1 MALSADPPVPDG
13 RRLRRERNRTA
24 VIDAVFELL
33 VEGHFP
39 PSVEDVADRSGVSV
53 SSVFRYFEGLDDLQ
67 QETVERYFER
77 FAPLMAVPCDPDAST
92 EERIASLVTARLD
105 LYEAIAPIA
114 RMARH
119 QAPLQPR
126 IAENLHATRVR
137 FGDQIREHFAP
148 ELEPLGRA
156 ESSDR
161 VALIDALTA
170 FEAWDLLHSVLDRS
184 RRLVE
189 RAWRAGIATL
199 LV

>member
-1 MALSADPPVPDG
+1 MALSADPAAPDG

-39 PSVEDVADRSGVSV
+39 PSVDDVAERSGVSV

-77 FAPLMAVPCDPDAST
+77 FAPLMEVPHVPGAST
-92 EERIASLVTARLD
+92 EERIASLVAARLD

-126 IAENLHATRVR
+126 IARSLHDTRLR
-137 FGDQIREHFAP
+137 FGAQVRDHFAA
-148 ELEPLGRA
+148 ELDGLGRA
-156 ESSDR
+156 QAGDR

-170 FEAWDLLHSVLDRS
+170 FEAWDLLHSVHDRS
-184 RRLVE
+184 RRLIE
-189 RAWRAGIATL
+189 RTWRAGIATL
-199 LV
+199 LR